1 MSVTFDLVV
10 GHRSPPCP
18 HILGTVQFPI
28 MPDMGQVILFFSG
41 LHDGK
46 RSNLA
51 ENTDLKVYSQLL

>member
-28 MPDMGQVILFFSG
+28 MPDMGQVILFFLDYMMAKG
-41 LHDGK
+41 QIWQK
-46 RSNLA
+46 IQ
-51 ENTDLKVYSQLL
+51 T